1 MRALGIIGILASA
14 CVEPAPPD
22 AELREE
28 FLLPIPPVA
37 QPTRSDASGDYY
49 TITQRPAVQQVVPR
63 AEATPIEGYN
73 GTWPGPTIVAHRGR
87 PSIVTQT
94 NQLGHPITVHN
105 HGHKAPPQDDGHPA
119 DLVAPG
125 ASREYR
131 YPNDQAAGTF
141 WLHDHTMNVTG
152 PNLWNGLA
160 SMYIIKDDIWDRLNL
175 PSGEFD
181 VPLIIQDRKFHG
193 DGTFNYPSPPFGD
206 VACVNG
212 ARTPRMQVAR
222 RRYLFRLLN
231 GSDHRVFR
239 MLMQPFNYER
249 GVSAPYVPFKVVA
262 SDGGLLSRSV
272 YKEALVIAPAER
284 YAIVVDFSNYPVGSS
299 VVMRNTFAVP
309 PPQLPLA
316 DIMRF
321 DIVRDAPDDSSP
333 TPDVLLPTPI
343 ERFDPDKADVTRVVE
358 LGRADSDVPDHGNW
372 QINGKMY
379 DPARIDFRAKLGQ
392 TEVWNL
398 VNSTNANHTIHVH
411 LVQFQIIEL
420 EGGLPPEEQRG
431 WKDTVLLTP
440 NVNAKIMMRWEGYK
454 GLYVFHCH
462 IIGHEDQAMMAQ
474 IEVAD

>member
-1 MRALGIIGILASA
+1 
-14 CVEPAPPD
+14 
-22 AELREE
+22 
-28 FLLPIPPVA
+28 
-37 QPTRSDASGDYY
+37 
-49 TITQRPAVQQVVPR
+49 
-63 AEATPIEGYN
+63 
-73 GTWPGPTIVAHRGR
+73 
-87 PSIVTQT
+87 
-94 NQLGHPITVHN
+94 
-105 HGHKAPPQDDGHPA
+105 
-119 DLVAPG
+119 
-125 ASREYR
+125 
-131 YPNDQAAGTF
+131 
-141 WLHDHTMNVTG
+141 
-152 PNLWNGLA
+152 
-160 SMYIIKDDIWDRLNL
+160 
-175 PSGEFD
+175 
-181 VPLIIQDRKFHG
+181 
-193 DGTFNYPSPPFGD
+193 
-206 VACVNG
+206 
-212 ARTPRMQVAR
+212 MQVAR